1 MSYDLMAF
9 ETSKAPQERAGFMDW
24 YEQQVKWSEDHAY
37 NDPSVLSD
45 ALQRFYSEL
54 SEQFPNMNVED
65 EIFEAMEEAGTDNRL
80 TDYSLGSSVIYAAF
94 AYSVAEEAY
103 TAMREL
109 AIKHKVGFFDVSSN
123 EGEIIFLE
131 AK

>member
-9 ETSKAPQERAGFMDW
+9 ETSKAPQERAAFMEW
-24 YEQQVKWSEDHAY
+24 YEQQVQWSEDHAY
-37 NDPSVLSD
+37 NDPSVLSE

-80 TDYSLGSSVIYAAF
+80 TDYSLGSSV
-94 AYSVAEEAY
+94 AEEAY

-123 EGEIIFLE
+123 EGDIIFP
-131 AK
+131 

>member
-9 ETSKAPQERAGFMDW
+9 ETSKAPQERAAFMKW
-24 YEQQVKWSEDHAY
+24 YDQQVQWSEDHAY
-37 NDPSVLSD
+37 NDPSVLSE

-54 SEQFPNMNVED
+54 SEQFPNLNVED

-80 TDYSLGSSVIYAAF
+80 TDYSLGTSVIYAAF
-94 AYSVAEEAY
+94 AYSVADEAY

-123 EGEIIFLE
+123 EGDIIFP
-131 AK
+131 

>member
-9 ETSKAPQERAGFMDW
+9 ETSKAPQERAAFMKW
-24 YEQQVKWSEDHAY
+24 YEQQVQWSEDHAY
-37 NDPSVLSD
+37 SDPSVLSE

-80 TDYSLGSSVIYAAF
+80 TDYSLGTSVIYAAF
-94 AYSVAEEAY
+94 AYSVADEAY

-123 EGEIIFLE
+123 EGDIIFP
-131 AK
+131 

>member
-9 ETSKAPQERAGFMDW
+9 ETSKAPKERAAFMKW
-24 YEQQVKWSEDHAY
+24 YEQQVQWSEDHAY
-37 NDPSVLSD
+37 NDPSVLSE

-80 TDYSLGSSVIYAAF
+80 TDYSLGTSVIYAAF
-94 AYSVAEEAY
+94 AYSLADEAY

-123 EGEIIFLE
+123 EGDIIFP
-131 AK
+131 

>member
-9 ETSKAPQERAGFMDW
+9 ETSKAPQERATFMKW
-24 YEQQVKWSEDHAY
+24 YEQQVQWSEDHAY
-37 NDPSVLSD
+37 NNPSVLSE

-80 TDYSLGSSVIYAAF
+80 TDYSLGTSVIYAAF
-94 AYSVAEEAY
+94 AYSVVEEAY

-123 EGEIIFLE
+123 EGDIIFP
-131 AK
+131 

>member
-9 ETSKAPQERAGFMDW
+9 ETSKAPQERAAFMKW
-24 YEQQVKWSEDHAY
+24 YEQQVQWSEDHAY
-37 NDPSVLSD
+37 NDPSVLSE

-80 TDYSLGSSVIYAAF
+80 TDYSLGTSVIYAAF

-123 EGEIIFLE
+123 EGHIIFP
-131 AK
+131 

>member
-9 ETSKAPQERAGFMDW
+9 ETSKAPQERAAFMKW
-24 YEQQVKWSEDHAY
+24 YEQQVQWSEDHAY
-37 NDPSVLSD
+37 NDPSVLSE

-80 TDYSLGSSVIYAAF
+80 TDYSLGTSVIYAAF
-94 AYSVAEEAY
+94 AYSVADEAY

-123 EGEIIFLE
+123 EGDIIFP
-131 AK
+131 

>member
-9 ETSKAPQERAGFMDW
+9 ETSKAPQERAAFMKW
-24 YEQQVKWSEDHAY
+24 YEQQVQWSEDHAY
-37 NDPSVLSD
+37 NDPSVLSE

-123 EGEIIFLE
+123 EGDIIFP
-131 AK
+131 

>member
-9 ETSKAPQERAGFMDW
+9 ETSKAPQERAAFMKW
-24 YEQQVKWSEDHAY
+24 YEQQVQWSEDHAY
-37 NDPSVLSD
+37 NDPSVLSE

-54 SEQFPNMNVED
+54 SEQFPNLNVED

-80 TDYSLGSSVIYAAF
+80 TDYSLGTSVIYAAF
-94 AYSVAEEAY
+94 AYSLADEAY

-123 EGEIIFLE
+123 EGDIIFP
-131 AK
+131 

>member
-9 ETSKAPQERAGFMDW
+9 ETSKAPQERAAFMKW
-24 YEQQVKWSEDHAY
+24 YEQQVQWSEDHAY
-37 NDPSVLSD
+37 SDPSVLSE

-65 EIFEAMEEAGTDNRL
+65 EIFEAMEEAGTDNQL
-80 TDYSLGSSVIYAAF
+80 TDYSLGTSVIYAAF
-94 AYSVAEEAY
+94 AYSVADEAY

-123 EGEIIFLE
+123 EGDIIFP
-131 AK
+131 

>member
-9 ETSKAPQERAGFMDW
+9 ETSKAPQERAAFMKW
-24 YEQQVKWSEDHAY
+24 YEQQVQWSEDHAY
-37 NDPSVLSD
+37 NDPSVLSE

-80 TDYSLGSSVIYAAF
+80 TDYSLGTSVIYAAF
-94 AYSVAEEAY
+94 AYSVADQAY

-123 EGEIIFLE
+123 EGDIIFP
-131 AK
+131 

>member
-9 ETSKAPQERAGFMDW
+9 ETSKAPQERAAFMKW
-24 YEQQVKWSEDHAY
+24 YEQQVQWSEDHAY
-37 NDPSVLSD
+37 SDPSVLSE

-80 TDYSLGSSVIYAAF
+80 TDYSLGTSVIYAAF
-94 AYSVAEEAY
+94 AYSVADEAY
-103 TAMREL
+103 TSMREL
-109 AIKHKVGFFDVSSN
+109 AIKHKVGFFDASSN
-123 EGEIIFLE
+123 EGDIIFP
-131 AK
+131 

>member
-9 ETSKAPQERAGFMDW
+9 ETSKAPQERAAFMEW
-24 YEQQVKWSEDHAY
+24 YEQQVQWSEDHAY
-37 NDPSVLSD
+37 NDPSVLSE

-65 EIFEAMEEAGTDNRL
+65 EIFEAMEEAGTDNLL

-103 TAMREL
+103 MAMREL
-109 AIKHKVGFFDVSSN
+109 AIKYKVGFFDVSSN
-123 EGEIIFLE
+123 EGDIIFP
-131 AK
+131 

>member
-9 ETSKAPQERAGFMDW
+9 EPSKAPKERKAFMDW
-24 YEQQVKWSEDHAY
+24 YEQQVQWSEDHEY
-37 NDPSVLSD
+37 QHSSVCSE

-54 SEQFPNMNVED
+54 SEHFPNMNVDD

-80 TDYSLGSSVIYAAF
+80 TDYSLGSAVIYAAF

-103 TAMREL
+103 STMREL
-109 AIKHKVGFFDVSSN
+109 ALKHKVGFFDVSSDD
-123 EGEIIFLE
+123 GEIYFP
-131 AK
+131 

>member
-9 ETSKAPQERAGFMDW
+9 ETSKAPQERAAFMKW
-24 YEQQVKWSEDHAY
+24 YEQQVQWSEDHAY
-37 NDPSVLSD
+37 NDPSVLSE

-109 AIKHKVGFFDVSSN
+109 AIKHKVGF
-123 EGEIIFLE
+123 LM
-131 AK
+131 

>member
-9 ETSKAPQERAGFMDW
+9 ETSKAPQERAAFMKW
-24 YEQQVKWSEDHAY
+24 YEQQVQWSEDHAY
-37 NDPSVLSD
+37 SDPSVLSE

-80 TDYSLGSSVIYAAF
+80 TDYSLGTSVIYAAF
-94 AYSVAEEAY
+94 AYSVADEAY
-103 TAMREL
+103 TSMREL

-123 EGEIIFLE
+123 EGDIIFP
-131 AK
+131 

>member
-9 ETSKAPQERAGFMDW
+9 ETSKAPQERAAFMKW
-24 YEQQVKWSEDHAY
+24 YEQQVQWSEDHAY
-37 NDPSVLSD
+37 NDPSVLSE

-80 TDYSLGSSVIYAAF
+80 TDYSIGTSVIYAAF
-94 AYSVAEEAY
+94 AYSVAGEAY

-123 EGEIIFLE
+123 EGDIIFP
-131 AK
+131 